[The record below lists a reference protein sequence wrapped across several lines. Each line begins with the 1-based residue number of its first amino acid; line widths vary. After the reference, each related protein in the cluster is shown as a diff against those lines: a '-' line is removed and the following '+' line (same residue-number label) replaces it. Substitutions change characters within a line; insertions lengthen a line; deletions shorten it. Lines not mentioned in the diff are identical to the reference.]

1 MTTDLTAAFRDLSTP
16 HVADACMRLGLP
28 VRCAPSAM
36 ALVVPGGHVFGRVLP
51 AQHTGSVDVFLEAL
65 EHAAPGDVLVVDDG
79 GRADRACVGDLVA
92 LEAAGAGLA
101 GIVIWGLHRDT
112 PELREIGL
120 PVMSLGVSPAGPAS
134 VEPQPAD
141 ALRRARL
148 GDHVVTRDDVLLAD
162 DDGAIV
168 VAAAHATAIADVAQR
183 IRDTERRQAAA
194 MSEGVTLRAQLRFGD
209 YLVARGERG
218 IGFREHLRSL
228 GGAIEE

>member
-28 VRCAPSAM
+28 VRCAPSGM
-36 ALVVPGGHVFGRVLP
+36 ALVVPGGHVFGRALP

-79 GRADRACVGDLVA
+79 GRIDRACVGDLVA
-92 LEAAGAGLA
+92 LEVADAGLA
-101 GIVIWGLHRDT
+101 GILIWGLHRDT
-112 PELREIGL
+112 PELRRIGL
-120 PVMSLGVSPAGPAS
+120 PVLSLGVSPSGPAS

-148 GDHVVTRDDVLLAD
+148 GDHVVTRDDVVLAD
-162 DDGAIV
+162 DDGVIV
-168 VAAAHATAIADVAQR
+168 VAAAHATAVADAAAR

-194 MSEGVTLRAQLRFGD
+194 MSDGVTLRAQLRFGD
-209 YLVARGERG
+209 YLVSRGERG
-218 IGFREHLRSL
+218 IGFREHLRGL